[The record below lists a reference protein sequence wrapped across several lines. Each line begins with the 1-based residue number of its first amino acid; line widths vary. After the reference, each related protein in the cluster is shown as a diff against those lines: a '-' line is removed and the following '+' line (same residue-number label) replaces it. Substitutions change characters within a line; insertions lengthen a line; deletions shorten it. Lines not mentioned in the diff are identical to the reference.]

1 MNSGIQEFRNYK
13 RTMPSMPQFPNSQS
27 LNLQSSILNGQFSIF
42 NFQSKGGCEEMAL
55 MRAFARVDKEVKI
68 SIPKNIQRETDLKE
82 GQLVEIKVS
91 GQNRAQFITI
101 HKRQAAR

>member
-1 MNSGIQEFRNYK
+1 MG
-13 RTMPSMPQFPNSQS
+13 
-27 LNLQSSILNGQFSIF
+27 
-42 NFQSKGGCEEMAL
+42 L
-55 MRAFARVDKEVKI
+55 MRAFAKVDKEGKI
-68 SIPKNIQRETDLKE
+68 SIPSNIRRETDLKE